1 MPGIKI
7 EVRGLKEIQL
17 FLDDAGRLDDRV
29 WGPLHRALNESV
41 RQLEAQAKE
50 NVTANDSIASGQLRA
65 GITGKVTMHPYEL
78 LGEVGAVAKGTNGY
92 NYAPAV
98 EYGTRPHWAPI
109 EPLAEW
115 VKLKGFAGDDRAR
128 RRIAR
133 AVQIKIA
140 RDGTRAQPF
149 MEPAFDTKKHAI
161 IRLFERA
168 IDKIAANFGR

>member
-1 MPGIKI
+1 M
-7 EVRGLKEIQL
+7 
-17 FLDDAGRLDDRV
+17 
-29 WGPLHRALNESV
+29 
-41 RQLEAQAKE
+41 EAQAKE
-50 NVTANDSIASGQLRA
+50 NVTANDSVASGQLRA
-65 GITGKVTMHPYEL
+65 GITGKVRVHLYEL
-78 LGEVGAVAKGTNGY
+78 LGEVGTVAKGAND

-109 EPLAEW
+109 EPLVEW
-115 VKLKGFAGDDRAR
+115 VKLKGFAKNEGSR

-140 RDGTRAQPF
+140 RKGTAAHPF

-161 IRLFERA
+161 IRLLERA